1 MNWHYR
7 KPFEQDIH
15 DKYDEP
21 AKEAVAKF
29 VWEKCDVEVIPN
41 DDQYGVDLLVMN
53 GDKQIGSIE
62 VEVRQWSPNYP
73 YPTIHVPERKEKFF
87 GDNTL
92 FFALTKD
99 MKHAYWIETKFIKQY
114 PLREVRNVKVASGEM
129 FFDVPTNEFNY
140 VEL

>member
-7 KPFEQDIH
+7 KTFEQDLH
-15 DKYDEP
+15 DKYDLP
-21 AKEAVAKF
+21 AKVAVAQF
-29 VWEKCDVEVIPN
+29 VAKKCEVDVEPN
-41 DDQYGVDLLVMN
+41 EDQYGVDLLVRKD
-53 GDKQIGSIE
+53 DKTIGSIE
-62 VEVRQWSPNYP
+62 VEVRQWSPNCP

-99 MKHAYWIETKFIKQY
+99 MKHAYWIETKYIKQY
-114 PLREVRNVKVASGEM
+114 PLREIRNRSVASGEM
-129 FFDVPTNEFNY
+129 FFDVPTSDFNY